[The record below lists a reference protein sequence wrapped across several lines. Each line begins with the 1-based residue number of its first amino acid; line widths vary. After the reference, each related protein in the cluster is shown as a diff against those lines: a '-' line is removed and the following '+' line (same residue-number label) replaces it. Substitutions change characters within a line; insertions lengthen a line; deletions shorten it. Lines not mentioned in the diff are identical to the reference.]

1 MHVAVVDALRDLGA
15 QMGEFPKAKA
25 KLMAKA
31 QPLHLFLV
39 DADGLEIVTHTLT
52 LPRSWCGRQ
61 VTSSTKVVL

>member
-1 MHVAVVDALRDLGA
+1 MRVDVWDALRDLGA
-15 QMGEFPKAKA
+15 EMEEFPMRKAR
-25 KLMAKA
+25 LMAKA

-39 DADGLEIVTHTLT
+39 DADGLEMVIHTLM